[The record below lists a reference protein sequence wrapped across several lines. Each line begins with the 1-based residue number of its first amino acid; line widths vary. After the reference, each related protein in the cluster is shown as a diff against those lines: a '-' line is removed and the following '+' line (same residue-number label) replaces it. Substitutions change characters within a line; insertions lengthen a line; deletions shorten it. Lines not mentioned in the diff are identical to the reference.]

1 MKGLLLLIVIF
12 LSACQ
17 SVVDNSKKLSTFKS
31 KSNSPYQVIDES
43 NLWTLI
49 ANNQQINSEINP
61 RIQSQI
67 NRIKNK
73 IIRHTRIVIFFSKV
87 TNLYSLKQYLCKL

>member
-31 KSNSPYQVIDES
+31 EPDTPYQVIDES

-67 NRIKNK
+67 NRIKN
-73 IIRHTRIVIFFSKV
+73 RMEE
-87 TNLYSLKQYLCKL
+87 LW